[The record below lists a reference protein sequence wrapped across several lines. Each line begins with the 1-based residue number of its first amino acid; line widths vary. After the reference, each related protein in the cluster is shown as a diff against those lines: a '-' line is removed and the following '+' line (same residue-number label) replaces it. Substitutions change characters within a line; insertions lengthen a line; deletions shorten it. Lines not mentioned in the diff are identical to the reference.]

1 MTFYLLQSLQIFT
14 ELSIE
19 TVGNAL
25 AECTVFPVL
34 LSIEEPVWDLVLT
47 WVEHDS
53 FHTFDLIIV
62 ELTGSLDKI
71 VNNVITWYDLI
82 YLWEINVSLL
92 ADQVRES
99 ATDTSDGGHSEH
111 NVSCTIDVCILD
123 TKNMLELVWRNK
135 RHSICPNISI

>member
-1 MTFYLLQSLQIFT
+1 MTSYLLQSLQIFT

-19 TVGNAL
+19 TVGNTL

-62 ELTGSLDKI
+62 ELTGSLDKNLSKMI
-71 VNNVITWYDLI
+71 RDQRTFITFERSMSAFLQIKFQCELWTLDVSALLSDILLRDFTYFRVNYLKCCSAWDL
-82 YLWEINVSLL
+82 S
-92 ADQVRES
+92 
-99 ATDTSDGGHSEH
+99 
-111 NVSCTIDVCILD
+111 
-123 TKNMLELVWRNK
+123 
-135 RHSICPNISI
+135 

>member
-1 MTFYLLQSLQIFT
+1 MGTHPIFESDFDCLTDLIRLRKKCISPSKARASTLRTPTRSFLSSTQSLQIFT

-25 AECTVFPVL
+25 AECTVLPVL

-62 ELTGSLDKI
+62 ELTSSL
-71 VNNVITWYDLI
+71 
-82 YLWEINVSLL
+82 
-92 ADQVRES
+92 
-99 ATDTSDGGHSEH
+99 
-111 NVSCTIDVCILD
+111 
-123 TKNMLELVWRNK
+123 
-135 RHSICPNISI
+135 